1 MKTAYLISNIE
12 EYGKFIAFCIDND
25 ISVWRTYWNERE
37 KYCFNINWK
46 EKRCYYSSKQYY
58 LNEDYVLKTPN
69 FEIDEYG
76 KYKLIK
82 E

>member
-12 EYGKFIAFCIDND
+12 EYGKFIAYCIDND
-25 ISVWRTYWNERE
+25 ITVWRTYWSE
-37 KYCFNINWK
+37 KNVFSINWL

-58 LNEDYVLKTPN
+58 ISNGYDIKIPK